1 METTIKINTDLLNAD
16 IIEGIKKLFP
26 HKNVQ
31 ISIQEEYTEDEEDH
45 ADAEDEEDAT
55 QFILNRPAL
64 AAELLRRIESY
75 ENNEAQ
81 LIDVKLEDL
90 VNENSKLKASS

>member
-1 METTIKINTDLLNAD
+1 METTIKINTDLLNTD

-31 ISIQEEYTEDEEDH
+31 ITIEEEYAEDEED
-45 ADAEDEEDAT
+45 DAGSEDEEDAT
-55 QFILNRPAL
+55 QFILNRPAF

-75 ENNEAQ
+75 ENNKEE
-81 LIDVKLEDL
+81 LITVKVEDL
-90 VNENSKLKASS
+90 VK

>member
-31 ISIQEEYTEDEEDH
+31 ITIEDEYTEHEEYH

-64 AAELLRRIESY
+64 AAELLRRIKSI
-75 ENNEAQ
+75 ENNEAH
-81 LIDVKLEDL
+81 LVEVKLEDL
-90 VNENSKLKASS
+90 VK